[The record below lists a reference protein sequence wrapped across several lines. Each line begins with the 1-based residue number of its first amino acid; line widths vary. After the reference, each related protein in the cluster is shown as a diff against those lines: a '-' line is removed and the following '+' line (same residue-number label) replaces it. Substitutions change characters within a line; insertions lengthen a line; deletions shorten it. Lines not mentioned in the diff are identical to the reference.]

1 MAALNHHS
9 ATRTA
14 FVLSAA
20 FLIFPAFG
28 WAKDIPDQKGPDP
41 KGQAENPPAQ
51 NLPPEAQPKAPAPGE
66 TKTGVIRPPDVDPDM
81 SKRTPNVDPKM
92 AQPPKPQAPAVPEM
106 NGGEQ
111 GQGKSGPEAQ
121 PR

>member
-14 FVLSAA
+14 FVLAVA
-20 FLIFPAFG
+20 FLVFPAFG
-28 WAKDIPDQKGPDP
+28 WAKDIPDQKG
-41 KGQAENPPAQ
+41 QAENTPAQ
-51 NLPPEAQPKAPAPGE
+51 NPPPEAQPKAPAPGE

-92 AQPPKPQAPAVPEM
+92 AQPPKPQAPSVPEKK
-106 NGGEQ
+106 GDDQ
-111 GQGKSGPEAQ
+111 GNGKSTPEVQ